1 MAKKTTGK
9 DKGSSK
15 SKPTRGKSRAMA
27 AHPRAMS
34 IERLPM
40 ATFTEKAYLD
50 YSMYVVLDRALPN
63 IADGLKPV
71 QRRIIYAMSE
81 LGLSAAAKYK
91 KSARTVGDVLGKF
104 HPHGDSACYEAMV
117 LMAQPFSYRY
127 PLIDGQGNWGS
138 PDDPKS
144 FAAMRYTES
153 RLTPFA
159 QVLLSELEQ
168 GTVEW
173 TPNFDGTLEEPKIMP
188 ARLPH
193 VLLNG
198 TTGIAVGM
206 ATDIPPHNVREV
218 AAACVRLLEKP
229 DSTIG
234 ELMKHI
240 QGPDYPT
247 EAEIITPKSEIRAM
261 YNSGNG
267 SIRARARWNRED
279 GDIVITALPHQV
291 SPAKVLEQ
299 IAQQMQ
305 QKKLPM
311 VEDLR
316 DESDHENPI
325 RLVIVPR
332 SGKVDPVEL
341 MDHLF
346 ATTDLERSYRVNL
359 NMIGLDGRPR
369 VYNLKDLLGDWLK
382 FRLVTVRRRLQH
394 RLDKVLA
401 RLHILDGLLIA
412 YLNLDEVIRIIRRE
426 EEPKLKLIKR
436 FKLSEIQAE
445 AILETKLRHLAKL
458 EEMKIKGEQKELDH
472 ERKELEGVLKSA
484 LKLKQM
490 VRDEIIADAEEFGDK
505 RRSPLIEREAAK
517 AIDVTQL
524 LPTEP
529 ITVILSEKGW
539 VRAAKGHEVDAR
551 ALDYK
556 TGDKFLQAACGKSN
570 QQVVFLDSTGRS
582 YTLPAHKLPSARGH
596 GEPLASSLNPPPGA
610 TWAGVMM
617 GAPEDLY
624 LFASDAG
631 YGFVGKLGDL
641 ITDRRAGKAVLKVP
655 KGSKAL
661 PPQRVLSMKENW
673 LAAVTNKGNILVFR
687 VGELPPM
694 EKGKGE
700 RILSIPG
707 AKVAKREEYLAG
719 VAVFKEGQRLLLRT
733 GKGELLLRSG
743 NDIDQYVSERAK
755 RGSKLPRG
763 HQEVKEIEVET
774 EVTK

>member
-1 MAKKTTGK
+1 MARKSTSKT
-9 DKGSSK
+9 SK
-15 SKPTRGKSRAMA
+15 RPPVHRGKSRAIEA
-27 AHPRAMS
+27 RPRVAN
-34 IERLPM
+34 IERLPL

-127 PLIDGQGNWGS
+127 PLVDGQGNWGS

-173 TPNFDGTLEEPKIMP
+173 VPNFDGTLEEPKIMP

-218 AAACVRLLEKP
+218 AAACVRLLDKP
-229 DSTIG
+229 DSTTG

-247 EAEIITPKSEIRAM
+247 EAEIVTSKAEIRAL
-261 YNSGNG
+261 YNTGLG
-267 SIRARARWNRED
+267 SIRARAKWQREN
-279 GDIVITALPHQV
+279 GEIVITALPHQV
-291 SPAKVLEQ
+291 SPAKVLMQ
-299 IAQQMQ
+299 IDLQRQ

-332 SGKVDPVEL
+332 SGRIDPVEI

-369 VYNLKDLLGDWLK
+369 VYNLKDLLSEWLK
-382 FRLVTVRRRLQH
+382 FRIETVRRRLQH
-394 RLDKVLA
+394 RFDKVQA

-426 EEPKLKLIKR
+426 DEPKPVLMKR
-436 FKLSEIQAE
+436 FKLTEIQAE
-445 AILETKLRHLAKL
+445 AILDTKLRHLAKL
-458 EEMKIKGEQKELDH
+458 EEMKIRGEQKELAK
-472 ERKELEGVLKSA
+472 ERDELEKILKSNQ
-484 LKLKQM
+484 KLKAK
-490 VRDEIIADAEEFGDK
+490 VRDEIISDAEEFGDK

-529 ITVILSEKGW
+529 ITVVLSEKGW

-556 TGDKFLQAACGKSN
+556 TGDKFLQAALGKTN

-610 TWAGVMM
+610 TWSGVMM

-624 LFASDAG
+624 LIASDAG
-631 YGFVGKLGDL
+631 YGFVCKLGDL
-641 ITDRRAGKAVLKVP
+641 LTDRRAGKAVLKVP
-655 KGSKAL
+655 KGSRAL
-661 PPQRVLSMKENW
+661 SPQRVADMQNDW
-673 LAAVTNKGNILVFR
+673 LAAVTNKGNILVFM
-687 VGELPPM
+687 VAELPPM

-700 RILSIPG
+700 KILAIPG
-707 AKVAKREEYLAG
+707 ARVVKREEFLAG
-719 VAVFKEGQRLLLRT
+719 IVVFKEGQQLLLRT
-733 GKGELLLRSG
+733 GKGELKLRSG
-743 NDIDQYVSERAK
+743 NDIDQYVSERAL

-763 HQEVKEIEVET
+763 HQEVKEIEVIE
-774 EVTK
+774 K